1 MGIKMKKSIVVILTM
16 LSENAVSDDQTGNRY
31 NPHSYG
37 APQLYYSP
45 ESIREREE
53 QALLR
58 ESNQLAKERLEV
70 EQERLQQEREYY
82 DENSSR

>member
-1 MGIKMKKSIVVILTM
+1 MGFNMKKSIVVILTM
-16 LSENAVSDDQTGNRY
+16 LSANAVSEDQKGNRY

-45 ESIREREE
+45 ESIRDREE
-53 QALLR
+53 QTLLR
-58 ESNQLAKERLEV
+58 EANQLARERLEV

-82 DENSSR
+82 DENRSR